1 MRIYKNCDFCM
12 ISIMINHDNRKLN
25 KLKKELKKMS
35 SVVVA
40 FSGGVDSTFL
50 LKVAYDVLGDN
61 VLAVTAKSETYPE
74 QELKEAKYL
83 AKFIGVKHKIIETK
97 ELLNK
102 NFSQN
107 PANRCYFCK
116 KELFSKLKEIA
127 KIAKDQKIKYVLDA
141 SNFDDL
147 GDYRPGRTAAKELGV
162 ISPLA
167 EAGLTKKEI
176 RFFSKEL
183 GLPTWEKPSQACLA
197 SRIPY
202 GNEIT
207 VKELTK
213 VDRAENFLKES
224 GFNELRVRNHGE
236 IARIEV
242 PQKYFELILK
252 NNEKIAQKFKELG
265 FAYITLDLQ
274 GYRTG
279 SLNEVL
285 KNGIS
290 TN

>member
-1 MRIYKNCDFCM
+1 
-12 ISIMINHDNRKLN
+12 MINHANKKLN
-25 KLKKELKKMS
+25 KLKKSLKKMG
-35 SVVVA
+35 SVIVA

-50 LKVAYDVLGDN
+50 LKVAHDVLGDK
-61 VLAVTAKSETYPE
+61 VLAVTAKSETYPAE
-74 QELKEAKYL
+74 ELKDAKYL
-83 AKFIGVKHKIIETK
+83 ANLIGAKHKIIETE
-97 ELLNK
+97 ELLDK

-116 KELFSKLKEIA
+116 KELFSKLNEIA
-127 KIAKDQKIKYVLDA
+127 KMAENEKIKYVLDA

-147 GDYRPGRTAAKELGV
+147 ADYRPGRTAAKELGV
-162 ISPLA
+162 ISPLT

-183 GLPTWEKPSQACLA
+183 GLPTWEKHSQACLA

-207 VKELTK
+207 IEELSK
-213 VDRAENFLKES
+213 VDKAENFLRDL
-224 GFNELRVRNHGE
+224 GFKELRVRNHGE

-242 PQKYFELILK
+242 PKKYFGIILE
-252 NNEKIAQKFKELG
+252 NGDKIALKFKKLG

-279 SLNEVL
+279 SLNEVI

-290 TN
+290 AN

>member
-1 MRIYKNCDFCM
+1 MN
-12 ISIMINHDNRKLN
+12 NQKLN
-25 KLKKELKKMS
+25 KLKKELKKMG
-35 SVVVA
+35 SVIVA

-50 LKVAYDVLGDN
+50 LKVAHDVLGDN

-83 AKFIGVKHKIIETK
+83 AKLIGVRHKILETK
-97 ELLNK
+97 ELLDK

-116 KELFSKLKEIA
+116 KELFSKLKEVA
-127 KIAKDQKIKYVLDA
+127 KAAENEKMKYALDA
-141 SNFDDL
+141 SNLDDL
-147 GDYRPGRTAAKELGV
+147 KDYRPGRTAAKELGV

-176 RFFSKEL
+176 RFFSKKL

-213 VDRAENFLKES
+213 VDKAENFLKES

-242 PQKYFELILK
+242 PQKYFGLILK

-285 KNGIS
+285 SNGIS